1 MRRLLL
7 SAVMLLAPLAASA
20 AGTAI
25 DPGLPGYSL
34 TEVIDW
40 VGGAVTVEIA
50 HGLDASTPSLERA
63 KGDAETD
70 LDAQLPDF
78 LQRAVAPLTVDSTHL
93 YDDLLAADPGFSARV
108 RAIAVQGKRTDV
120 FLKPDFSALVERFVL
135 PLFGAQGIAVPL
147 FPSRATP
154 VHPIL
159 GEVTTRKYTGL
170 LIDAR
175 GVLPEAGTTRT
186 ASLRPALLPKIWDDR
201 MNVVLEAAMVD
212 PDSLARWGVA
222 GYARTLDDDTVVVR
236 AGSLPLRLAARAVF
250 GTKPTDVVISTEG
263 ARQLLALPENI
274 ALLKQGRVVIVCDG
288 LDSAP

>member
-7 SAVMLLAPLAASA
+7 PAVLLLLPLVVSGAASVVV
-20 AGTAI
+20 
-25 DPGLPGYSL
+25 PGPPGYAL

-40 VGGAVTVEIA
+40 VGGALIVEVA
-50 HGLDASTPSLERA
+50 HDLDPATPSLERA

-108 RAIAVQGKRTDV
+108 RAVAVQGKRTDV

-135 PLFGAQGIAVPL
+135 PLFGAQGIALPL

-154 VHPIL
+154 IHPIL

-175 GVLPEAGTTRT
+175 GILPEAGTTRT
-186 ASLRPALLPKIWDDR
+186 ASLHPALLPKIWDDR
-201 MNVVLEAAMVD
+201 MNIVLDAGMVD
-212 PDSLARWGVA
+212 PESLARWGVA
-222 GYARTLDDDTVVVR
+222 GYARTLDDDAVVIR
-236 AGSLPLRLAARAVF
+236 AGNLPLRLAARAVF
-250 GTKPTDVVISTEG
+250 GTKATDVVISTEG

-274 ALLKQGRVVIVCDG
+274 ALLQQGRVVIVCGNID
-288 LDSAP
+288 